1 MRLNG
6 PATANTRVRGNAASI
21 VPAATVLVVGMEQKT
36 LHQVSRRM
44 RKSIRVEKNEEP
56 LGIVISGG
64 SRDEAL
70 PKFAAYVWGP
80 APEGADTPESKAA

>member
-1 MRLNG
+1 
-6 PATANTRVRGNAASI
+6 
-21 VPAATVLVVGMEQKT
+21 
-36 LHQVSRRM
+36 M
-44 RKSIRVEKNEEP
+44 RKSMRVEKSEEP

-80 APEGADTPESKAA
+80 APEGADAPESKAA

>member
-1 MRLNG
+1 M
-6 PATANTRVRGNAASI
+6 RGNTSSS
-21 VPAATVLVVGMEQKT
+21 VSAATVLVVGTEEVH

-44 RKSIRVEKNEEP
+44 RKSIRAEKNEEP

>member
-1 MRLNG
+1 
-6 PATANTRVRGNAASI
+6 
-21 VPAATVLVVGMEQKT
+21 
-36 LHQVSRRM
+36 M
-44 RKSIRVEKNEEP
+44 RKIRAEKSEEP

-80 APEGADTPESKAA
+80 APEGADESESKAA